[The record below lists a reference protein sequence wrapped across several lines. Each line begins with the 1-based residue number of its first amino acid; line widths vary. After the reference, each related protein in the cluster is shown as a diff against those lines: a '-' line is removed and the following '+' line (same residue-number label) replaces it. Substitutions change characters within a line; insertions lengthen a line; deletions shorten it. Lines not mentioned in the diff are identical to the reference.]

1 MTKYSLVNFSVT
13 GEEIFLTTLHATTD
27 RGARRCAKQYL
38 REHPVDGLGLVKIAF
53 FRASDGL
60 KGCIDL
66 D

>member
-1 MTKYSLVNFSVT
+1 MTKYNLVNFSVT

-38 REHPVDGLGLVKIAF
+38 REHPVDGLVKIAF